1 MKRAKKPKKRTHK
14 KKPPVVPNDIAVK
27 EAIKRINKE
36 LQRFSNS
43 FVIVC
48 MRKIP
53 PNSQE
58 KYGGAE
64 EIPQWF
70 GGGTIKQVGALAQFA
85 ADQIAEDIAKKA
97 MAHAQSRPS
106 ENEDSLPVKDEGT
119 SGSPEK
125 KPEDTP

>member
-1 MKRAKKPKKRTHK
+1 MKRSRKSKRKSKPKTS
-14 KKPPVVPNDIAVK
+14 VVPNDLAVK

-36 LQRFSNS
+36 LQKFSNS

-58 KYGGAE
+58 KYGGATE
-64 EIPQWF
+64 VPQWF

-97 MAHAQSRPS
+97 MAHAQGQPT
-106 ENEDSLPVKDEGT
+106 EKDSLPVKDEGT
-119 SGSPEK
+119 SGSPED
-125 KPEDTP
+125 KPEEDA